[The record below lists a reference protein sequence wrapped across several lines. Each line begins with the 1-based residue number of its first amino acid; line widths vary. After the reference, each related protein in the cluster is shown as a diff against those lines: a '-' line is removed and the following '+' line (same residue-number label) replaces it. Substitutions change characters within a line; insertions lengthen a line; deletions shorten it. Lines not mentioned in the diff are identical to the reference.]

1 MRWID
6 TESCC
11 DYVQI
16 LQSGVEKK
24 KWAGDREDCHY
35 APHGASPMTYVW
47 LLEMFMSYPVL
58 EYDNGMDLFSSIILY
73 SIF

>member
-1 MRWID
+1 MRWIE

-24 KWAGDREDCHY
+24 KWAGNREDCYY
-35 APHGASPMTYVW
+35 ASHGASPMSYV
-47 LLEMFMSYPVL
+47 
-58 EYDNGMDLFSSIILY
+58 
-73 SIF
+73 